1 MKTCKTCKYK
11 NEDNDCEA
19 ITEESEIASVYTL
32 HACHTHLVEWVTEE
46 YLSVTD
52 DFGCVLHEE
61 KKWQRT

>member
-11 NEDNDCEA
+11 NEESDCEA
-19 ITEESEIASVYTL
+19 ITTETEIASVYSID
-32 HACHTHLVEWVTEE
+32 ESPYGGWGSEE

-61 KKWQRT
+61 KK

>member
-1 MKTCKTCKYK
+1 MKTCKTCKHK
-11 NEDNDCEA
+11 NVDNDCEA

-32 HACHTHLVEWVTEE
+32 HACHTQIDEWDTEE

-61 KKWQRT
+61 IK